1 VTPNGTTPNDPTP
14 NDPTPN
20 GGKGNGPKGNGAPG
34 AEYVIGHGDR
44 RYRVQHYDLDLV
56 YKVATNHLVGTATL
70 SVVALAELRELS
82 LDLAGLHVSRV
93 RVDGRPPA
101 RYAHR
106 GHRLDVRLA
115 AVATAG
121 TELTVQVTYA
131 GKPRP
136 VHGVHGGAGWEELS
150 DGVLVGSQPHG
161 APSWFPCNDRP
172 SDKASYRVSLAA
184 PSGYHVAGNGTLT
197 ARSTKG
203 GQTTWV
209 YEQAEPMASYLA
221 SLQIGRYVVTDV
233 ATGATR
239 PDGTAVPVEIVHPPH
254 VKVGAGTAFARQGR
268 MVATFE
274 QLFGPYPFGSYRV
287 VVTDDP
293 LEIPLEAQGLSSF
306 GANHAVA
313 GWENERLVAH
323 ELSHQWFG
331 NSLTVAHWRDI
342 WLHEGFACYSEWL
355 WSQESGGPSADS
367 RARTHHARL
376 AALPQDLVVGD
387 PGPRLMF
394 DDRVYK
400 RGALTLHALRTVVGD
415 QAFFGLLRAWTTE
428 HAYGLVTT
436 TAFWAHAQAFST
448 TPLVDLAEKWLFT
461 RRLPKL
467 PG

>member
-1 VTPNGTTPNDPTP
+1 VSELHRGD
-14 NDPTPN
+14 
-20 GGKGNGPKGNGAPG
+20 
-34 AEYVIGHGDR
+34 YVPGHGDHGYAVR
-44 RYRVQHYDLDLV
+44 HYDLDLT
-56 YKVATNHLVGTATL
+56 YKVATNHLSGTATL
-70 SVVALAELRELS
+70 TLVALDDLRELS
-82 LDLAGLHVSRV
+82 LDLVGLHVSRV

-101 RYAHR
+101 RHAHR

-115 AVATAG
+115 TAVATGA
-121 TELTVQVTYA
+121 ELTVQVAYA

-172 SDKASYRVSLAA
+172 SDKASYRVSLAV
-184 PSGYHVAGNGTLT
+184 PNGYHVAGNGTLT
-197 ARSTKG
+197 SRRTRG
-203 GQTTWV
+203 GLTTWV
-209 YEQAEPMASYLA
+209 HEQRQPMAPYLA
-221 SLQIGRYVVTDV
+221 SVQIGRYTVTPV
-233 ATGATR
+233 AS
-239 PDGTAVPVEIVHPPH
+239 DGSVPVEIVHPPRL
-254 VKVGAGTAFARQGR
+254 KVGAGTAFARQGQ

-274 QLFGPYPFGSYRV
+274 QLFGPYPFDNYRV

-306 GANHAVA
+306 GANHVSA

-355 WSQESGGPSADS
+355 WSQASGGPSADS

-376 AALPQDLVVGD
+376 ADLAQDLVIGD

-400 RGALTLHALRTVVGD
+400 RGALTLHALRGVVGD
-415 QAFFGLLRAWTTE
+415 EAFFDLLRSWTAE

-436 TAFWAHAQAFST
+436 KVFWAHAQRFTQA
-448 TPLVDLAEKWLFT
+448 PLVDLAERWLFS